1 MAEPVTVRR
10 PTRADAR
17 RNFDALLTAARD
29 AFGEDGAAA
38 SLEDVARRAGV
49 GIGTLYRHF
58 PTRQALFE
66 AVYVGEIEEL
76 VRVAGEVA
84 ERPAWDALLAWLRQF
99 ADYLV
104 TKRAI
109 AVELDRQS
117 EVMRACREA
126 MFAAGVPLLERAQAA
141 GEVRTDLT
149 FDDLIRL
156 IAGVTSSG
164 STDDAQRERL
174 LTVALDGIRPRG

>member
-17 RNFDALLTAARD
+17 RNFDALLAAARD
-29 AFGEDGAAA
+29 VFGEEGAAA
-38 SLEDVARRAGV
+38 SLEDIARRAGV

-84 ERPAWDALLAWLRQF
+84 GREPWDALLAWLRQF

-117 EVMRACREA
+117 DVMRACREA
-126 MFAAGVPLLERAQAA
+126 MFAAGTPLFERAQAA
-141 GEVRTDLT
+141 GEVRTDLS
-149 FDDLIRL
+149 FDDLIKL
-156 IAGVTSSG
+156 VAGVTSTG
-164 STDDAQRERL
+164 FTDDAQRERVL
-174 LTVALDGIRPRG
+174 AVALDGVRAR

>member
-17 RNFDALLTAARD
+17 RNFDALLAAARD
-29 AFGEDGAAA
+29 VFGEEGAAA
-38 SLEDVARRAGV
+38 SLEDIARRAGV

-84 ERPAWDALLAWLRQF
+84 DRPAWDALRAWLRQF

-117 EVMRACREA
+117 EVMLACREA
-126 MFAAGVPLLERAQAA
+126 MYGAGTPLFERAQAS
-141 GEVRTDLT
+141 GDVRTDLS
-149 FDDLIRL
+149 FDDLVKL
-156 IAGVTSSG
+156 VAGVTSTG
-164 STDDAQRERL
+164 FTDDAQRERVL
-174 LTVALDGIRPRG
+174 AVALDGVRAR